1 MISTILLGTT
11 NRKKIVEMRPLLE
24 PLGYSL
30 VDLSSMPKSDS
41 VDETGQSFI
50 ENARI
55 KAITYA
61 TRYRTW
67 AIGEDSGLCVPALGG
82 APGIYSARFAS
93 LPQETTGSS
102 DQQKAA
108 TITQDEA
115 NNALLLDRLSTV
127 PTADRSAYYV
137 STMVLASPEGESII
151 EADGECWGRIV
162 STARGV
168 GGFGYDPLFEV
179 IEYHK
184 TFAEL
189 GPSVKNAL
197 SHRGRALAK
206 FLRLLVDVKG

>member
-61 TRYRTW
+61 TRYQTW

-93 LPQETTGSS
+93 LSQESHSTASHNAPS
-102 DQQKAA
+102 L
-108 TITQDEA
+108 TQDEA
-115 NNALLLDRLSTV
+115 NNALLLERLSNT
-127 PTADRSAYYV
+127 PTAERSAYYV
-137 STMVLASPEGESII
+137 STMVLASPQGESII
-151 EADGECWGRIV
+151 EAVGECWGRIV
-162 STARGV
+162 NEARGV

-189 GPSVKNAL
+189 GPSVKNVL

-206 FLRLLVDVKG
+206 FLRLLCGVKG

>member
-11 NRKKIVEMRPLLE
+11 NRKKIVEMRPLIE

-30 VDLSSMPKSDS
+30 VDLSAMPTYDA
-41 VDETGQSFI
+41 VDETGEDFI

-61 TRYRTW
+61 TRYGTW

-93 LPQETTGSS
+93 LTENVNPAFTQKTTSL
-102 DQQKAA
+102 
-108 TITQDEA
+108 TQDEA
-115 NNALLLDRLSTV
+115 NNALLLERLADV
-127 PTADRSAYYV
+127 EAADRSAYYV
-137 STMVLASPEGESII
+137 STIVLASPEGNSVI
-151 EADGECWGRIV
+151 EAAGECWGRII

-179 IEYHK
+179 VEYHK

-189 GPSVKNAL
+189 GTRVKSVL
-197 SHRGRALAK
+197 SHRGRAIAK
-206 FLRLLVDVKG
+206 FLRLLRNFKD

>member
-1 MISTILLGTT
+1 
-11 NRKKIVEMRPLLE
+11 MRPLLE

-30 VDLSSMPKSDS
+30 VDLSAMPDH
-41 VDETGQSFI
+41 VDVEETGYDFV
-50 ENARI
+50 ENARL

-93 LPQETTGSS
+93 LSQETESTPP
-102 DQQKAA
+102 QKAA
-108 TITQDEA
+108 TLTQDEA
-115 NNALLLDRLSTV
+115 NNALLLERLSNV

-137 STMVLASPEGESII
+137 STMVLASPKGESII
-151 EADGECWGRIV
+151 EAAGECWGRIV
-162 STARGV
+162 DESRGV

-189 GPSVKNAL
+189 GPSVKSVL

-206 FLRLLVDVKG
+206 FLRLLIDVKS

>member
-11 NRKKIVEMRPLLE
+11 NRKKIIEMRPLLE

-30 VDLSSMPKSDS
+30 VDLSAMPDH
-41 VDETGQSFI
+41 VDVAETGNDFI
-50 ENARI
+50 ENARL

-82 APGIYSARFAS
+82 APGIYSARFARLS
-93 LPQETTGSS
+93 QETDSS
-102 DQQKAA
+102 VTQNAA
-108 TITQDEA
+108 SLTQDEA
-115 NNALLLDRLSTV
+115 NNALLLERLSNA

-151 EADGECWGRIV
+151 EAAGECWGRIV
-162 STARGV
+162 SKARGI